1 MYWFTLSKPFMS
13 KTSLF
18 WLYEISF
25 SSLHYH
31 LFIIII
37 SIIIITITL
46 RITFLT
52 AFFHRDV
59 REGGVRRAREHVL
72 DADCLQV
79 LRGAIHPQLEHEAD
93 AVHTYVQK
101 QWVSPVVSVTR
112 NLPSLLVSKIC
123 FNVLGFQVNACAL
136 DVRARANTY
145 TQTHTWWYTRTRILR
160 HVDMHIHKVRRIFED
175 IIAYSIQLRPMI
187 LKSILCIH
195 YSCDEAHVR
204 GAAQPPHKADS

>member
-31 LFIIII
+31 LFFIII

-59 REGGVRRAREHVL
+59 REGSVRRAREHVL

-123 FNVLGFQVNACAL
+123 FNVRFLGKCVCIGCSRACEHIHTDTHMMIYAYTHIETC
-136 DVRARANTY
+136 RYAY
-145 TQTHTWWYTRTRILR
+145 TQSPQNLR
-160 HVDMHIHKVRRIFED
+160 GY
-175 IIAYSIQLRPMI
+175 YSI
-187 LKSILCIH
+187 
-195 YSCDEAHVR
+195 
-204 GAAQPPHKADS
+204 